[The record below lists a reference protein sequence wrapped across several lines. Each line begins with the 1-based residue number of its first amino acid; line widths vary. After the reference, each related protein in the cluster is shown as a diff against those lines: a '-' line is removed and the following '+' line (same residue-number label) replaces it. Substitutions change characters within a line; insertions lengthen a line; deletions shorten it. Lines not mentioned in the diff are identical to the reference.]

1 VSIRQ
6 RTRAAGLVGAL
17 TTVLVVLA
25 TVLVGGGN
33 AAHAA
38 TIFGDN
44 FQDGN
49 SSGWSTSGGSWSV
62 VTDGTLAYRQANNGS
77 ENARAFNGN
86 TGWTNYQVQA
96 RVKPLSFNGSN
107 RLVGIAA
114 RVNSNTRMYRLALTN
129 NNRAELQAVNGSQIA
144 VIGSAALTVSTGT
157 FYTLRIEVNGS
168 TIRGFVNGTQVGS
181 GTNSQYGAGRIGL
194 ATVFASA
201 VFDDITVT
209 DDGTTPPTSPPPNTT
224 PPPTSPPPT
233 SPPPQP
239 PPGGLVGWATVNGT
253 TTGGA
258 GGPTV
263 TVTSGSQLVSEMQAS
278 GARII
283 QVSGTLS
290 ISGMNDVASNKTLIG
305 LGSNATITG
314 GGLDVDGVS
323 NVIIRNLNFRDWGDD
338 AINVQD
344 ASHHIW
350 IDHNSLTNGNDGAID
365 IKRESDFVTVSWNR
379 IFGHDKSM
387 LLGHDDGHTADRGH
401 LRVTYHHNWFDGSN
415 QRHPRVR
422 YGNVVHVYN
431 NFYSN
436 IGSYGVASTQE
447 GAVLVEANYF
457 ENTDD
462 PYHCGEGDSPP
473 GSLRAVNNHF
483 VSSGSGQTCGSV
495 GNVPYSY
502 SLTTPSS
509 VKSVVTAGA
518 GAGRI

>member
-1 VSIRQ
+1 VSIGQ

-49 SSGWSTSGGSWSV
+49 SSGWSTSGGSWAV
-62 VTDGTLAYRQANNGS
+62 VTDGTLAYRQNNTSSELARSFNGS
-77 ENARAFNGN
+77 

-114 RVNSNTRMYRLALTN
+114 RVTSNTRMYRLALIN
-129 NNRAELQAVNGSQIA
+129 SNRAELQAVNGSQIT
-144 VIGSAALTVSTGT
+144 VIGSASLTVSTGT

-181 GTNSQYGAGRIGL
+181 GTNSQYSAGRIGL

-201 VFDDITVT
+201 VYDDITVT
-209 DDGTTPPTSPPPNTT
+209 DDGTTPPTSPPPNTS

-233 SPPPQP
+233 NP

-278 GARII
+278 GARTI

-290 ISGMNDVASNKTLIG
+290 ISGMNDVASNKTIIG
-305 LGSNATITG
+305 LGSGATITG

-338 AINVQD
+338 AINVQN

-350 IDHNSLTNGNDGAID
+350 IDHNSLTNGFDGAID

-379 IFGHDKSM
+379 IFGHEKSM

-415 QRHPRVR
+415 SRHPRVR
-422 YGNVVHVYN
+422 FGNVVHVYN
-431 NFYSN
+431 NFYAN
-436 IGSYGVASTQE
+436 IGDYGVASTQE

-462 PYHCGEGDSPP
+462 PFHCGEGDSDP
-473 GSLRAVNNHF
+473 GSLRAVNNF
-483 VSSGSGQTCGSV
+483 FTGSGSGQTCGSV

-502 SLTTPSS
+502 SLTAPSS